1 MSKKC
6 AQAQT
11 YDNNISIDLKHSQ
24 LLEQY
29 NTIET
34 EIIPQLNEEKA
45 TIKSSLSGLKK
56 QNITKYLEAKDRLV
70 EIRDE
75 LRKLKTSKKQYL
87 LVESYKNE
95 KELFNLQCWA
105 LTCNSFFSKREW
117 EWILRKNDFNGN
129 YEFIYFQ

>member
-1 MSKKC
+1 MSKKS

-34 EIIPQLNEEKA
+34 EIIPQLTEEKA

-56 QNITKYLEAKDRLV
+56 KNITKYLEAKDRLV
-70 EIRDE
+70 EIRD
-75 LRKLKTSKKQYL
+75 
-87 LVESYKNE
+87 
-95 KELFNLQCWA
+95 
-105 LTCNSFFSKREW
+105 
-117 EWILRKNDFNGN
+117 
-129 YEFIYFQ
+129 